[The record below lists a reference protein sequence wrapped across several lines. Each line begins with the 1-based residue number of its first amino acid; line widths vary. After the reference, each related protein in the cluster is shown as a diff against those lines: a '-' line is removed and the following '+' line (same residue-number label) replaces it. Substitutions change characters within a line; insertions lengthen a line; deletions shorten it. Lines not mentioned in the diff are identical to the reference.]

1 MRGVTLPIT
10 SLSLWSLALKQRQ
23 ASYVRIDSGHVQ
35 VLRWSRPASSPRFCK
50 ETSMSKILKCSDINP
65 ECNVEIR
72 GDSDHDV
79 LRKAAEHAK
88 TAHHM
93 ENIPPD
99 VLSKVKGAIRD
110 EGGTR
115 TQKAGSSN

>member
-1 MRGVTLPIT
+1 
-10 SLSLWSLALKQRQ
+10 
-23 ASYVRIDSGHVQ
+23 
-35 VLRWSRPASSPRFCK
+35 
-50 ETSMSKILKCSDINP
+50 MSKFLKCSDINP

-72 GDSDHDV
+72 GDSEHDV

-99 VLSKVKGAIRD
+99 VLSKVKSAIRD

-115 TQKAGSSN
+115 AQKAGSSS